1 MARTKHADDH
11 AAGSALASVVRRGLS
26 GMPPLAR
33 LGTADLTG
41 VEAKLAEVLSY
52 RYPEAALLSARNLAA
67 AAGTSSASVT
77 RFARKLGYA
86 DFAELR
92 AELAVEM
99 RARLASPHERF
110 SVDVASDRKPIAALL
125 RDVIARD
132 RENLDATLSMVDE
145 TQLDALARRLARDS
159 KSLIYVSGSKKAG
172 IVAAYFAM
180 QLAQLRPGVRLLG
193 LSDLLADG
201 ILDMTANDLLVIFE
215 PRRATAALIRL
226 LKEARSVG
234 AQIAAFTDEHPPAII
249 ASADY
254 LFRTKVDSIS
264 LFDSYAAMFALCDA
278 LLAAVILHIPKAARA
293 RVERL
298 ESLNTS
304 LDTWARDQAPH
315 PR

>member
-1 MARTKHADDH
+1 MAGMTP
-11 AAGSALASVVRRGLS
+11 AAGYPDGSALASVVQRGLR
-26 GMPPLAR
+26 GIPPLAR

-41 VEAKLAEVLSY
+41 VEARLAEVLTY

-99 RARLASPHERF
+99 RARLASPNERF
-110 SVDVASDRKPIAALL
+110 SVDVASERKPIAALL
-125 RDVIARD
+125 REVIARD
-132 RENLDATLSMVDE
+132 RENLDATFSMVDE
-145 TQLDALARRLARDS
+145 TRLDALARHLARDS
-159 KSLIYVSGSKKAG
+159 KSLIYVAGSKKAG
-172 IVAAYFAM
+172 IVAGYFAM
-180 QLAQLRPGVRLLG
+180 QLAQLRPGVRLLS

-201 ILDMTANDLLVIFE
+201 ILDMTASDLLVVFE
-215 PRRATAALIRL
+215 PRRATAALVRL
-226 LKEARSVG
+226 VKEARSVG
-234 AQIAAFTDEHPPAII
+234 ARMAAFTDEHPPAII
-249 ASADY
+249 AGADF

-298 ESLNTS
+298 ESLNAS
-304 LDTWARDQAPH
+304 LATWARG
-315 PR
+315 